1 MTNTIRKLLSCWPTI
16 SSFFDVKSEKK
27 NPVKKH
33 ANYLGRVRFFFG
45 LVLTFPGFL
54 QAGRIEA
61 VSCPNTPKIS

>member
-1 MTNTIRKLLSCWPTI
+1 MTNTIRKLISCGPTI

-45 LVLTFPGFL
+45 LVLTAEACYSAGESKPFPVL
-54 QAGRIEA
+54 ITQ
-61 VSCPNTPKIS
+61 S